1 MGESRF
7 ILRMDPA
14 DKILLKRKIGEHAG
28 GQLFLS
34 SEFARIAEPYV
45 PRDSGH
51 LADDSVRI
59 NEKSVSWNTP
69 YARRQFYEH
78 KEKSFWHIK
87 AWQDRG
93 KEVVLSVA
101 RFCDARAGR

>member
-7 ILRMDPA
+7 VLKMDPG

-34 SEFARIAEPYV
+34 QEFARIAEPYV
-45 PRDSGH
+45 PYRNGDLSK
-51 LADDSVRI
+51 SVII

-78 KEKSFWHIK
+78 KTKKFWHIK
-87 AWQDRG
+87 AWRDRG
-93 KEVVLSVA
+93 KEIVQSVA
-101 RFCDARAGR
+101 RFCDVKVGK

>member
-34 SEFARIAEPYV
+34 NEFARIARPYI
-45 PRDSGH
+45 PIDSGM
-51 LADDSVRI
+51 LAKSVRI

-69 YARRQFYEH
+69 YARRQFFEH
-78 KEKSFWHIK
+78 KKKSFWHIK

-93 KEVVLSVA
+93 KEVVQSVA
-101 RFCDARAGR
+101 RFCDAKVGR